1 MSLVQLNSDNGKAPF
16 HVIVVNDLMDRNHR
30 LQGERGYSN
39 PLVRPGD
46 ELTHISSKPVA
57 GSSLDDIHA
66 LLRGPRGSGVNL
78 TFTRNDGIQAHSFVV
93 QAVRHAAHEF
103 DRSYS
108 HSPAPSQGIWD
119 REILTVAEA
128 SVMSSPSPPAKGH
141 GAQLASV
148 HGQSNARAHSS
159 RIGSE
164 SPEPMSSPGDALSEV
179 LSTVLGSGAS
189 RPTSQAGMR
198 RVSWCMRH

>member
-1 MSLVQLNSDNGKAPF
+1 MQLNSDNGKAPF

-57 GSSLDDIHA
+57 GSSLEGIHA
-66 LLRGPRGSGVNL
+66 LLRGPRGSGVQL
-78 TFTRNDGIQAHSFVV
+78 TFTRNDGVRAHSFVV

-103 DRSYS
+103 DRSRS
-108 HSPAPSQGIWD
+108 HSATPTQGMWE

-128 SVMSSPSPPAKGH
+128 SVMSSPSPPAKG
-141 GAQLASV
+141 
-148 HGQSNARAHSS
+148 NARAHPS
-159 RIGSE
+159 RTGSE
-164 SPEPMSSPGDALSEV
+164 SPEPMSSPGDALSDV

-198 RVSWCMRH
+198 RVS